1 LKEYL
6 ASKNIGYKPSAT
18 KAELLKL
25 IPKE

>member
-1 LKEYL
+1 EYL

>member
-1 LKEYL
+1 YL

>member
-1 LKEYL
+1 

>member
-1 LKEYL
+1 L